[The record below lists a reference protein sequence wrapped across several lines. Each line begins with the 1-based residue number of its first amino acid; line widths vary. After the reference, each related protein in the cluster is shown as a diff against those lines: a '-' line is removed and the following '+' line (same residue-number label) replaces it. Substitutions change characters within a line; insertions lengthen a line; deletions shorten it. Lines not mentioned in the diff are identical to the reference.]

1 MPESGNEELNDAPRM
16 EYVMR
21 NTRVVRP
28 PQQTLATFGSTVIK
42 YHMVSVPVYAEL
54 ESAGS
59 TEEAVIRNGTVRAD
73 KPQVVTPYYLSRT
86 EGFGTSAEEFLE
98 QITEMYGAN
107 APGLLYTYKNEFG
120 TTEIVSGNADEV
132 SGRIHE
138 RLDKEDKRLEAVIRG
153 VDDHWDLSLL
163 KFIFD
168 LTNRSVQGNVG
179 DLNSRGLLDL
189 QDGAPRDAHV
199 RIERMLEE
207 ARRGE
212 RDPSEVHA
220 ELERWGLFEQYED
233 RFLSLFRR

>member
-1 MPESGNEELNDAPRM
+1 MDEKNENPRV

-28 PQQTLATFGSTVIK
+28 PLQTLATFGSTVIK
-42 YHMVSVPVYAEL
+42 YHMVSVPVYADL
-54 ESAGS
+54 PQAGS
-59 TEEAVIRNGTVRAD
+59 AEESVIRNGTVRAER
-73 KPQVVTPYYLSRT
+73 PQVVTPYYLSRT
-86 EGFGTSAEEFLE
+86 DGFGDNAEEFLE
-98 QITEMYGAN
+98 RITEMYGN
-107 APGLLYTYKNEFG
+107 DAPGLLYTYKNEFG
-120 TTEIVSGNADEV
+120 STEIVSGNADEV

-168 LTNRSVQGNVG
+168 LTSRSVQGNFG
-179 DLNSRGLLDL
+179 DLNSRGLLDT
-189 QDGAPRDAHV
+189 QDGAPRDAHM
-199 RIERMLEE
+199 RIEQMLEE

-220 ELERWGLFEQYED
+220 ELERWGLFDQYED
-233 RFLSLFRR
+233 RFLALFRR

>member
-1 MPESGNEELNDAPRM
+1 MEEKNENPRI

-28 PQQTLATFGSTVIK
+28 PSQTLATFGSTVIK
-42 YHMVSVPVYAEL
+42 YHMVSVPVYADL
-54 ESAGS
+54 PQAGS
-59 TEEAVIRNGTVRAD
+59 AVESVIRNGTVRAER
-73 KPQVVTPYYLSRT
+73 PQVVTPYYLSRT
-86 EGFGTSAEEFLE
+86 DGFGDNAEEFLQ

-107 APGLLYTYKNEFG
+107 APGLLYRYKNEFG
-120 TTEIVSGNADEV
+120 STEIVSGSADEV

-168 LTNRSVQGNVG
+168 LTNRSAQSNFG
-179 DLNSRGLLDL
+179 DLNSRGLLDA
-189 QDGAPRDAHV
+189 QNGAPRDAHM

-233 RFLSLFRR
+233 RFLALFRR

>member
-1 MPESGNEELNDAPRM
+1 MEEMNQNPRI

-28 PQQTLATFGSTVIK
+28 PSQTLATFGSTVIK
-42 YHMVSVPVYAEL
+42 YHMVSVPVYADL
-54 ESAGS
+54 PQAGS
-59 TEEAVIRNGTVRAD
+59 VEEAVIRNGTVRAER
-73 KPQVVTPYYLSRT
+73 PQVVTPYYLSRT
-86 EGFGTSAEEFLE
+86 DGFGKNAEEFLE
-98 QITEMYGAN
+98 QITEIYGAH

-120 TTEIVSGNADEV
+120 STEIVSGNADEV
-132 SGRIHE
+132 SSRIQD

-168 LTNRSVQGNVG
+168 LTNRSVQGNFG
-179 DLNSRGLLDL
+179 DLNSRGLLDT
-189 QDGAPRDAHV
+189 QDGAPRDAHL

-233 RFLSLFRR
+233 RFLALFRR

>member
-1 MPESGNEELNDAPRM
+1 MEEKNKNPRI

-28 PQQTLATFGSTVIK
+28 PLQTLATFGSTVVR
-42 YHMVSVPVYAEL
+42 YHMVSVPVYADL
-54 ESAGS
+54 PQAGS
-59 TEEAVIRNGTVRAD
+59 AEESVIRNGTVRAD
-73 KPQVVTPYYLSRT
+73 RPQVVTPYYLSRT
-86 EGFGTSAEEFLE
+86 DGFGKNAEEFLE
-98 QITEMYGAN
+98 QITAMYGAN

-120 TTEIVSGNADEV
+120 STEIVSGNADEV
-132 SGRIHE
+132 SGRIQD
-138 RLDKEDKRLEAVIRG
+138 RLDREDRRLEAVIRG

-168 LTNRSVQGNVG
+168 LTNRSVERNVG
-179 DLNSRGLLDL
+179 DLNSRGLLDTR
-189 QDGAPRDAHV
+189 DGAPRDAHM

-233 RFLSLFRR
+233 RFLALFRR